1 MWSSE
6 TFSSDL
12 IERAQHRSKISEQN
26 TPASILCIRVRV
38 CFVVLLR
45 EGNRF
50 FFVAYFFVIFFSFL
64 VLKFSLTFPSFCR
77 SSLFSNRRLLYH
89 HRKRKDTSAPRYI
102 YIYKERF
109 EREFFYSRGET
120 QLLNTRTKR
129 LKDTKDF
136 IASLEKFSAS
146 TRAERRRR
154 LSSSSS
160 SSPDFDDDSL

>member
-89 HRKRKDTSAPRYI
+89 HRKRKDTSAPREREI
-102 YIYKERF
+102 YIKRDL
-109 EREFFYSRGET
+109 RGSSF
-120 QLLNTRTKR
+120 TRGAKR
-129 LKDTKDF
+129 GY
-136 IASLEKFSAS
+136 
-146 TRAERRRR
+146 
-154 LSSSSS
+154 
-160 SSPDFDDDSL
+160 

>member
-89 HRKRKDTSAPRYI
+89 HRKRKDTSAPREREI
-102 YIYKERF
+102 KRERF
-109 EREFFYSRGET
+109 EREFFDSRSET
-120 QLLNTRTKR
+120 RLVNARAQNVNNTTFR
-129 LKDTKDF
+129 
-136 IASLEKFSAS
+136 
-146 TRAERRRR
+146 
-154 LSSSSS
+154 SSSN
-160 SSPDFDDDSL
+160 PETRKNR